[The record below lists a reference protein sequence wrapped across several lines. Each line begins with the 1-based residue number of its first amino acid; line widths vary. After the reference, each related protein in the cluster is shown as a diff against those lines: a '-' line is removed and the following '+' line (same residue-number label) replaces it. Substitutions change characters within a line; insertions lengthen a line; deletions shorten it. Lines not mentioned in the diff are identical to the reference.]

1 MSQLLRVCTFIGLR
15 SFCFSRI
22 LTARSPNPAQPLPVL
37 LKYPTPRWSEAR
49 PRLRIVI
56 ARALFLSLSGLA
68 AIVPVAGQTSGANAG
83 KDLVH
88 QLNEAFE
95 QVYDRV
101 SPTVVVIDVAKMAA
115 ANNGN
120 NPFEGFDFFFK
131 TPKGDEGSEQPDQ
144 SEGSGFVIRSDGY
157 ILTNYHVIDGADRIQ
172 VKLKDGRVL
181 TAKVIGT
188 DDRTDIAVI
197 KVEATNLP
205 IVELGNSDEVKV
217 GQLVCAIGAPYK
229 FEYSFTTGV
238 VSAKGRNELLAD
250 KYEDYIQTDA
260 AINPGNSGGPLC
272 DIDSKVIGMNTLIHG
287 LNRGLGFAISSNLA
301 KQVSD
306 ELINNG
312 RIVRPWLGIIIESLT
327 EQNRGDL
334 FKGIDK
340 GVVVRTIQA
349 DTPAAKSDLR
359 PADVITE
366 VDGVPVASAKELQR
380 EILKKKVG
388 DQVNLGVWRSG
399 KKITLSVRTEELP
412 TETEHASVSPNTAP
426 SPQSSNT
433 SFGVEV
439 QDVTPELKQ
448 ELALKSDTGVVV
460 TDVAPNSPAAV
471 ADIQPGDVI
480 TEVSRTPVLNLDAFQ
495 KALSDQKGKA
505 SLLLLL
511 DRKGIKTYSIVK
523 TGK

>member
-1 MSQLLRVCTFIGLR
+1 MS
-15 SFCFSRI
+15 S
-22 LTARSPNPAQPLPVL
+22 
-37 LKYPTPRWSEAR
+37 
-49 PRLRIVI
+49 VI
-56 ARALFLSLSGLA
+56 ARVLLVSLAGMI
-68 AIVPVAGQTSGANAG
+68 AIVPNRIAAQNSGANAG

-101 SPTVVVIDVAKMAA
+101 SPAVVVIDVSKSAA
-115 ANNGN
+115 SGGSSN

-131 TPKGDEGSEQPDQ
+131 GPKGDDSSDQPDQ
-144 SEGSGFVIRSDGY
+144 SEGSGFIIRPDGY
-157 ILTNYHVIDGADRIQ
+157 IITNNHVVDGADRIQ
-172 VKLKDGRVL
+172 VKLKDGQL
-181 TAKVIGT
+181 LSAKVIGT

-197 KVEATNLP
+197 KVQASNLP
-205 IVELGNSDEVKV
+205 VVELANSDEVKV

-238 VSAKGRNELLAD
+238 VSAKGRNELLAE

-272 DIDSKVIGMNTLIHG
+272 DIDCRVIGMNTLIHG

-306 ELINNG
+306 QLISSG

-327 EQNRGDL
+327 DQNRSDL

-340 GVVVRTIQA
+340 GVLVRTIQA

-388 DQVNLGVWRSG
+388 DQVSLGIWRSG
-399 KKITLSVRTEELP
+399 KKVTVPVKTEELP
-412 TETEHASVSPNTAP
+412 AGNEQASSTPNAAP
-426 SPQSSNT
+426 SPESSNT

-439 QDVTPELKQ
+439 QEVTPELSK
-448 ELALKSDTGVVV
+448 ELALKSNTGVVV
-460 TDVAPNSPAAV
+460 TDVVPNSPAAV
-471 ADIQPGDVI
+471 ADIQPGDII
-480 TEVSRTPVLNLDAFQ
+480 TEVDRTAVLNMDAFQ
-495 KALSDQKGKA
+495 KALAGEKGKT

>member
-1 MSQLLRVCTFIGLR
+1 M
-15 SFCFSRI
+15 
-22 LTARSPNPAQPLPVL
+22 
-37 LKYPTPRWSEAR
+37 
-49 PRLRIVI
+49 RIVI
-56 ARALFLSLSGLA
+56 ARALFFSLSGLA
-68 AIVPVAGQTSGANAG
+68 AVVPSQVPAQTAEANAG

-101 SPTVVVIDVAKMAA
+101 SPTVVVIDVAKSSASS
-115 ANNGN
+115 NTN

-131 TPKGDEGSEQPDQ
+131 GPKGDEGSEQPDQ
-144 SEGSGFVIRSDGY
+144 SEGSGFVIRADGY
-157 ILTNYHVIDGADRIQ
+157 ILTNNHVIDGADRIQ
-172 VKLKDGRVL
+172 VKFKDGRVL
-181 TAKVIGT
+181 SAKVIGA
-188 DDRTDIAVI
+188 DERTDIAVI
-197 KVEATNLP
+197 KVEAANLP
-205 IVELGNSDEVKV
+205 VVELANSDEVKV

-229 FEYSFTTGV
+229 FEYTFTTGV

-301 KQVSD
+301 QQVSD
-306 ELINNG
+306 QLISSG

-334 FKGIDK
+334 FKGVDK
-340 GVVVRTIQA
+340 GVLVRTIQA

-388 DQVNLGVWRSG
+388 DQVSLGIWRSG
-399 KKITLSVRTEELP
+399 KKVTVPVKTEELP
-412 TETEHASVSPNTAP
+412 TESEHASVAPSAVP

-433 SFGVEV
+433 SFGIEV
-439 QDVTPELKQ
+439 QDVTPELQK

-460 TDVAPNSPAAV
+460 TDVVPNSPAAL

-480 TEVSRTPVLNLDAFQ
+480 TEVGRAAVLNLDAFQ
-495 KALSDQKGKA
+495 KALAEQKGKA

>member
-1 MSQLLRVCTFIGLR
+1 M
-15 SFCFSRI
+15 
-22 LTARSPNPAQPLPVL
+22 
-37 LKYPTPRWSEAR
+37 
-49 PRLRIVI
+49 RIVI
-56 ARALFLSLSGLA
+56 ARALFFSLSGLA
-68 AIVPVAGQTSGANAG
+68 AVVPSQVPAQTAEANAG

-101 SPTVVVIDVAKMAA
+101 SPTVVVIDVAKSTASS
-115 ANNGN
+115 NTN

-131 TPKGDEGSEQPDQ
+131 GPKGDEGSEQPDQ
-144 SEGSGFVIRSDGY
+144 SEGSGFVIRADGY
-157 ILTNYHVIDGADRIQ
+157 ILTNNHVIDGADRIQ
-172 VKLKDGRVL
+172 VKFKDGRVL
-181 TAKVIGT
+181 SAKVIGA
-188 DDRTDIAVI
+188 DERTDIAVI
-197 KVEATNLP
+197 KVEAANLP
-205 IVELGNSDEVKV
+205 VVELANSDEVKV

-229 FEYSFTTGV
+229 FEYTFTTGV

-301 KQVSD
+301 QQVSD
-306 ELINNG
+306 QLISSG

-334 FKGIDK
+334 FKGVDK
-340 GVVVRTIQA
+340 GVLVRTIQA

-388 DQVNLGVWRSG
+388 DQVSLGIWRSG
-399 KKITLSVRTEELP
+399 KKVTVPVKTEELP
-412 TETEHASVSPNTAP
+412 TESEHASVAPSAVP

-433 SFGVEV
+433 SFGIEV
-439 QDVTPELKQ
+439 QDVTPELQK
-448 ELALKSDTGVVV
+448 ELALRSDTGVVV
-460 TDVAPNSPAAV
+460 TDVVPNSPAAL

-480 TEVSRTPVLNLDAFQ
+480 TEVGRAAVLNLDAFQ
-495 KALSDQKGKA
+495 KAVAEQKGKA

>member
-1 MSQLLRVCTFIGLR
+1 M
-15 SFCFSRI
+15 
-22 LTARSPNPAQPLPVL
+22 
-37 LKYPTPRWSEAR
+37 
-49 PRLRIVI
+49 RIVI
-56 ARALFLSLSGLA
+56 ARALFLLSGLSA
-68 AIVPVAGQTSGANAG
+68 TMTAWGQTTGANAG

-101 SPTVVVIDVAKMAA
+101 SPTVVVIDVSKTAQS
-115 ANNGN
+115 NSGN

-131 TPKGDEGSEQPDQ
+131 TPKGDEGGDQPDQ

-157 ILTNYHVIDGADRIQ
+157 ILTNNHVIDGADRIQ
-172 VKLKDGRVL
+172 AKLKDGRVL

-188 DDRTDIAVI
+188 DERTDIAVI

-205 IVELGNSDEVKV
+205 IIEFGNSDEVKV

-229 FEYSFTTGV
+229 FEYTFTTGV

-260 AINPGNSGGPLC
+260 SINPGNSGGPLC
-272 DIDSKVIGMNTLIHG
+272 DIDSKVIGINTLIHG

-301 KQVSD
+301 KQVS
-306 ELINNG
+306 EQLINNG
-312 RIVRPWLGIIIESLT
+312 KIIRPWLGIIIESLT
-327 EQNRGDL
+327 DQNRGDL
-334 FKGIDK
+334 FKGVDK

-366 VDGVPVASAKELQR
+366 VDGVPVGSAKELQR
-380 EILKKKVG
+380 EVLKKKVG

-399 KKITLSVRTEELP
+399 KKMSLSVKTEELP
-412 TETEHASVSPNTAP
+412 TETSRASVAPSSAP
-426 SPQSSNT
+426 SPPSSNT

-439 QDVTPELKQ
+439 REVTPELKQ
-448 ELALKSDTGVVV
+448 QLALKADTGVVV
-460 TDVAPNSPAAV
+460 TDVVPNSPAAV
-471 ADIQPGDVI
+471 ADIQEGDVI
-480 TEVSRTPVLNLDAFQ
+480 TEVSRTPILNLDAFQ
-495 KALSDQKGKA
+495 KALSDQKGKT